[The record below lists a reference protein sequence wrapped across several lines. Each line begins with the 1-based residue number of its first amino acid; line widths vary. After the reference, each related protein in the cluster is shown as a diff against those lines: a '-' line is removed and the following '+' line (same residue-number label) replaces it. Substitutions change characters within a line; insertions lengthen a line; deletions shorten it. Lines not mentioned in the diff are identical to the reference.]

1 MAEVQFFK
9 VSTLPGTLEPN
20 SFYYIPHATENWA
33 EAYLTDDAG
42 VAKSLGNEQ
51 MIADIAADQIGPGKL
66 TVVQDITARDALGLD
81 ETDDA
86 RLVLVADATDDA
98 AVEAGGALYAWNPDE
113 GANGE
118 WVLMVAYS
126 DMTYDFSTIDIDWSQ
141 LTNAPASS
149 VADIDD
155 AVTKRHEHTNK
166 AVLDDLDDDGSD
178 NLTYKGTAILATI
191 EWATVDW

>member
-1 MAEVQFFK
+1 MAEVKFFK
-9 VSTLPGTLEPN
+9 VTELPGTLEAN
-20 SFYYIPHATENWA
+20 SFYFIPHATENWA
-33 EAYLTDDAG
+33 EGYLTDNLG
-42 VAKSLGNEQ
+42 VARSLGNEQ

-81 ETDDA
+81 ETDHA

-98 AVEAGGALYAWNPDE
+98 AVETGGALYAWKPDE
-113 GANGE
+113 GVSGE

-141 LTNAPASS
+141 LTSAPTST
-149 VADIDD
+149 VTDIDD
-155 AVTKRHEHTNK
+155 AVTKRHEHANK
-166 AVLDDLDDDGSD
+166 AVLDDLGDDGSD
-178 NLTYKGTAILATI
+178 NLTYKGTAIVATM